1 LVFGEQTAL
10 VVGPW
15 GYPMFVAGVDAYS
28 KVGLEDLAAGGV
40 RVGSGVSKPQAAF
53 WASLST
59 LVTELLDSSCAPWV
73 V

>member
-1 LVFGEQTAL
+1 
-10 VVGPW
+10 
-15 GYPMFVAGVDAYS
+15 MFVAGVDAYS
-28 KVGLEDLAAGGV
+28 KVGLEDLAGGV
-40 RVGSGVSKPQAAF
+40 RVVSVVSKPQAAF